1 MRKYLMPIYVALFL
15 IGATALWYFGHHRP
29 AQKILK
35 AEPKRV
41 YKSIPL
47 QPTDLSVKPMPSD
60 SMQEPRE
67 KDTDIEVENIDNAA
81 TSEKIDDSQ
90 GHSEDADSE
99 EAMSQEAIS
108 VEDAAAAEA
117 FEKYFTAEADYQAAK
132 ERLMEALTLK
142 LDQHKEIEEA
152 LAESDTQA
160 AQEGLDKVLD
170 PKNRDQ
176 VWTAVEAHK
185 EAQLRRKEALQ
196 NLVPYSEDAVK
207 MLAEM
212 EEAKRRVEERA
223 AEFDAEMAEFDT
235 ERRSLENQIRDLN
248 DLLEELRNL
257 RKAQ

>member
-90 GHSEDADSE
+90 GHGEDADSE
-99 EAMSQEAIS
+99 EPTSQEALS
-108 VEDAAAAEA
+108 AEDAAAAEA
-117 FEKYFTAEADYQAAK
+117 FEKYFTAEANYQAAN
-132 ERLMEALTLK
+132 ERLKKAFPFKDTDPTMSAAREAK
-142 LDQHKEIEEA
+142 EA
-152 LAESDTQA
+152 LAKSDHQA
-160 AQEGLDKVLD
+160 VIEELGKVLVSFESMD
-170 PKNRDQ
+170 TDQ
-176 VWTAVEAHK
+176 IESAVKAFNEAK
-185 EAQLRRKEALQ
+185 LRRKEALE
-196 NLVPYSEDAVK
+196 NLAVYSEDAAE
-207 MLAEM
+207 MLAQVK
-212 EEAKRRVEERA
+212 EA
-223 AEFDAEMAEFDT
+223 
-235 ERRSLENQIRDLN
+235 ERRENEARAESERRLR
-248 DLLEELRNL
+248 ELRTQFRNMQDQVEKL
-257 RKAQ
+257 EKSQ